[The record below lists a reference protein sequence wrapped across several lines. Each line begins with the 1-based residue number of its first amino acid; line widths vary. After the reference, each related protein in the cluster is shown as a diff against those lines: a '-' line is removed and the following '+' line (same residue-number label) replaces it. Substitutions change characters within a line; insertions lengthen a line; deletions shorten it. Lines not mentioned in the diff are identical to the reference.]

1 MSRRHPVAGRLLHAC
16 AFALLLLAFAAPSAF
31 ARTAATHHDHLAR
44 GDGPAASSSLAWA
57 PCADAAGFDC
67 ATAQVPKDYAR
78 PRAGQLS
85 LALVRLP
92 ATDPSRRVG
101 SLFVNF
107 GGPGGDA
114 VSTIKANRELFS
126 GLNDRFDIV
135 GFDPRGVGESTPSID
150 CKVNQETQG
159 VYRQPF
165 PTPDNLNA
173 QQLFGQD
180 QQYINRCV
188 QLNGEIL
195 PYVSTANVARDMD
208 YLRGAVGDQKLTY
221 LGFSYGTFLG
231 ATYQSMFPNHVRAL
245 VLDGAL
251 DPDTYIN
258 DPLASLDAQ
267 SAGFERATGR
277 FLQACAVNQVTCEGF
292 GSDPSRD
299 GSPDVPDPWEA
310 LDRLIAQADARA
322 IPATSYGPDPRPVG
336 GDDIRA
342 AVLQSVYSK
351 SLWPYLAAGL
361 ARADQNGDAGLLRQ
375 LTDIF
380 YGRNADGSYD
390 PLTDR
395 YFTIG
400 ALEQRYP
407 QGIGTYLKEG
417 ARSYYDYDHA
427 WFNHGYVELAWGLYP
442 INPRG
447 VFYGPFRN
455 PNAAAKTLVVG
466 TTYDPA
472 TPYKE
477 AKSLVRQLGNAQLLT
492 MRGDGHTAY
501 GGNSTCIDATVNAY
515 FADPAQPLQNTS
527 CAQQVPF
534 AVPQAAAAK
543 ANAKAATARIS
554 DATLQRQLKK
564 LVPRLVPLAAR

>member
-1 MSRRHPVAGRLLHAC
+1 MSPRHPVAGRLLPAC
-16 AFALLLLAFAAPSAF
+16 ALALLVLAFAVPSAF
-31 ARTAATHHDHLAR
+31 ARAATKHTHRAH
-44 GDGPAASSSLAWA
+44 GGAADAALDWA

-78 PRAGQLS
+78 PHGGQIH

-92 ATDPSRRVG
+92 ATDPSRRIG

-114 VSTIKANRELFS
+114 VSTIKANRALFS

-135 GFDPRGVGESTPSID
+135 GFDPRGVGQSTPSID

-165 PTPDNLNA
+165 TTPDNLNV

-180 QQYINRCV
+180 RQYINRCI
-188 QLNGEIL
+188 QLNGDIL

-277 FLQACAVNQVTCEGF
+277 FLQACAVRQDTCEGF

-351 SLWPYLAAGL
+351 SLWPFLAAGL
-361 ARADQNGDAGLLRQ
+361 ARADDPTHPDAGLLRQ
-375 LTDIF
+375 LADIF
-380 YGRNADGSYD
+380 YGRNDDGSYD

-395 YFTIG
+395 YFTIS

-442 INPRG
+442 IKPRG

-455 PNAAAKTLVVG
+455 PNPNVKTLVVG

-501 GGNSTCIDATVNAY
+501 GGNSACIDQTVDAY
-515 FADPAQPLQNTS
+515 FADPAQPLQSTS

-543 ANAKAATARIS
+543 ANAKAATATVS
-554 DATLQRQLKK
+554 SATLQRELTK
-564 LVPRLVPLAAR
+564 LVPRLIPLAAR